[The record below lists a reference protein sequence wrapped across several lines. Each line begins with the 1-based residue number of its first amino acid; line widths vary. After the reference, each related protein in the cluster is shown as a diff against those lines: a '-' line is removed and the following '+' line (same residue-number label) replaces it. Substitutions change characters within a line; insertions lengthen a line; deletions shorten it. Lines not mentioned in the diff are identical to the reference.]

1 MNLLHHSTPST
12 TASALKI
19 QNNNNNKSSP
29 SWNKPAPRTRPSS
42 PSSEDDDP
50 VLLSSASK
58 TTSAATAP
66 VPPSST
72 FAGVGDDVLS
82 DDDID
87 LPQTQQTRG
96 DNNIQNADHQRQQY
110 ALPPVDYTAD
120 PGPLVRP
127 LRFVAPDHLD
137 TDPIVVAKQTDAMRA
152 TVRNGHSKGKRRNS
166 VNNVNVDAVPI
177 ATPII
182 SCFRD
187 TSPPV
192 PAKLIDKLSS
202 KFSSPTPIQ
211 SLTFPYAL
219 AGRDLV
225 AIAQTG
231 SGKTLA
237 YALPLL
243 AHVALQAGTS
253 RSGQGPVG
261 LVLVP
266 TRDLATQITDVLND
280 YGAETAVSSCCV
292 VGGVGK
298 YEQFKQIRDS
308 GMGIIVSTPGRLIDM
323 LRMRACRMRRC
334 SFVVIDEADRMFDLG
349 FGPQVGIVLSQIR
362 PDAQLALYSATMP
375 KVVERLVSN
384 FLKDP
389 VHISFTGARYRHE
402 HEHHRHHHSVTMVSD
417 NVTDCFLE
425 FDNDQ
430 ARQSWLLQ
438 QVPNLVNEGLLIIF
452 CATRG
457 DAAALANV
465 IRGSTGMP
473 TACVHG
479 ETDQAD
485 RQELLRMFRA
495 NELPILVTTDVAARG
510 LDIADVQNVINYGC
524 AKSWEW
530 HVHRV
535 GRCGRA
541 SKKGSAFTLMN
552 PKCATDLTFA
562 NEACTVL
569 RREKRPLPA
578 ALVRLQELARK
589 SKDNQKRGRY
599 KRNRN

>member
-1 MNLLHHSTPST
+1 M
-12 TASALKI
+12 
-19 QNNNNNKSSP
+19 
-29 SWNKPAPRTRPSS
+29 
-42 PSSEDDDP
+42 
-50 VLLSSASK
+50 
-58 TTSAATAP
+58 
-66 VPPSST
+66 
-72 FAGVGDDVLS
+72 LS
-82 DDDID
+82 DDDVEYS
-87 LPQTQQTRG
+87 QTQARG
-96 DNNIQNADHQRQQY
+96 DNNNQNADHQRHLY
-110 ALPPVDYTAD
+110 SLPPIDYITD
-120 PGPLVRP
+120 PGPAVSR

-137 TDPIVVAKQTDAMRA
+137 TDPNIVTKQTDAMRA
-152 TVRNGHSKGKRRNS
+152 TVRNGQGKGKGRDT
-166 VNNVNVDAVPI
+166 VNNVNADHVAVV
-177 ATPII
+177 AAPII
-182 SCFRD
+182 SSFQD
-187 TSPPV
+187 TCPPV
-192 PAKLIDKLSS
+192 PVKLIDKLSS
-202 KFSSPTPIQ
+202 KFPSPTPIQ

-243 AHVALQAGTS
+243 AHVASQAGTS
-253 RSGQGPVG
+253 RSGQGPAG

-266 TRDLATQITDVLND
+266 TRDLATQISDVLND
-280 YGAETAVSSCCV
+280 YGAEIGVSSCCV

-334 SFVVIDEADRMFDLG
+334 SFVVVDEADRMFDLG
-349 FGPQVGIVLSQIR
+349 FGPQVDTVLSQIR
-362 PDAQLALYSATMP
+362 PDTQLALYSATMP

-389 VHISFTGARYRHE
+389 VHISFTGAR
-402 HEHHRHHHSVTMVSD
+402 HHHHHHTVTMVTD

-430 ARQSWLLQ
+430 PRQHWLLQ

-465 IRGSTGMP
+465 IRGTTGMP
-473 TACVHG
+473 AACVHG

-485 RQELLRMFRA
+485 REALLRMFRA

-541 SKKGSAFTLMN
+541 SQKGSAFTLMN
-552 PKCATDLTFA
+552 SKCAADLTFA

-589 SKDNQKRGRY
+589 SKESQKRGRY